1 MKPLAYRIRPERF
14 EDVVGQDHLVG
25 PQGVL
30 RAMLEKKRILSY
42 ILHGP
47 PGTGKTTIATIFAE
61 KSGLDTYFFNA
72 STDSKARLK
81 DIIKTTTYHDI
92 LIVIDEI
99 HRMNTDVQD
108 YLLPYI
114 ENGKATIIGI
124 TTLNPYQSVNMAI
137 RSRCHLFQV
146 KHLTDE
152 SLEKAIKR
160 GLSALEIDI
169 QIEKDA
175 LEAIIRYANHEVR
188 SALNLLESAA
198 LVLGDGARLTRGTLR
213 RITGQAQHDLDADG
227 DAFYNLLSGLQKS
240 IRGSDVDAALFYL
253 AQLLVLGDLQAI
265 QRRLLVIAYEDIGLA
280 NPLMGGKVL
289 HATEACLKVG
299 MPEARIILGTIVI
312 DMALSPKSNTAYL
325 AIEKAIET
333 YEKGGTGVF
342 PDYINNNKIKL
353 NPAIYHY
360 PHDSFNSINDQ
371 RYLPKD
377 IKDEVFYLPK
387 HESNY
392 EKALA
397 ERLKT
402 IDRIKHKKR

>member
-25 PQGVL
+25 PKGVL

-61 KSGLDTYFFNA
+61 KSGIDTYFFNA

-99 HRMNTDVQD
+99 HRMNTDIQD

-146 KHLTDE
+146 KNLSDE
-152 SLEKAIKR
+152 SLAKAIER

-169 QIEKDA
+169 RIEKDA
-175 LEAIIRYANHEVR
+175 LDAIIRYANHEVR

-198 LVLGDGARLTRGTLR
+198 LVLGDGSRLTKGTLR

-342 PDYINNNKIKL
+342 PDHINNNRIAL
-353 NPAIYHY
+353 NPDIYHY
-360 PHDSFNSINDQ
+360 PHDSPNSVNDQ
-371 RYLPKD
+371 TYLPED
-377 IKDEVFYLPK
+377 IKDEVFYIPK
-387 HESNY
+387 NETNY

-402 IDRIKHKKR
+402 IDRIKRKKR

>member
-1 MKPLAYRIRPERF
+1 MEPLAYRIRPERF

-25 PQGVL
+25 PDGVL
-30 RAMLEKKRILSY
+30 LAMLENKRILSY
-42 ILHGP
+42 ILYGP
-47 PGTGKTTIATIFAE
+47 PGTGKTTIARIFAK

-72 STDSKARLK
+72 STDTKARLK
-81 DIIKTTTYHDI
+81 DIIRTTTYHDI

-108 YLLPYI
+108 YLLPYM

-124 TTLNPYQSVNMAI
+124 TALNPYQSVNIAI
-137 RSRCHLFQV
+137 RSRCHLFRV
-146 KHLTDE
+146 KTLSDA

-160 GLSALEIDI
+160 GLSALEVDI
-169 QIEKDA
+169 RIEKSA
-175 LEAIIRYANHEVR
+175 LDAIIRYANHEVR

-198 LVLGDGARLTRGTLR
+198 LILDDGALLTKDTLR

-265 QRRLLVIAYEDIGLA
+265 HRRLLVIAYEDIGLA

-289 HATEACLKVG
+289 HATQASLKVG
-299 MPEARIILGTIVI
+299 MPEARIILGAIVI

-325 AIEKAIET
+325 AIDKAIKT

-342 PDYINNNKIKL
+342 PDHIDNKKIGL
-353 NPAIYHY
+353 DPDIYHY
-360 PHDSFNSINDQ
+360 PHDSANSINDQ
-371 RYLPKD
+371 RYLPEA
-377 IKDEVFYLPK
+377 IEDEVFYIPK
-387 HESNY
+387 QESTY